1 MTTRHRTTLAV
12 RAVFAALAGLVV
24 VTADAVIAAVTDAVI
39 DSAGSG
45 PWDAGPRA
53 AFAADAP
60 PAPILPWAHGIEAA
74 QAEAKARN
82 VPFLAILVLE
92 GEPGN
97 EAMLAEVHTLP
108 AVREAM
114 KKCVVTIASI
124 KRHAGVADAAGRSIC
139 SRFGGVTCD
148 EHCGAEE
155 TIRRDW
161 LKKGPKDD
169 IFCPRH
175 IFRGPDGRLLFERVQ
190 TLDAVELVKLIERA
204 VAYSTPESL
213 ASWDTVPARL
223 KRASDL
229 ARCVRLAALTDL
241 LAPKDA
247 AIDAQVFDVIRKCEI
262 GEVVEDLIGGVARD
276 MTPSRADGLRKL
288 LAAPSQKTRMHA
300 AAALLRDRCQATWDA
315 LAAAAAKEK
324 RAEVLGVF
332 VRALPLAGGDAA
344 KTRDLL
350 LKFAK
355 SGDAEARAHA
365 ITALAPWAAEDVVVE
380 AVRKLPVNEKVP
392 DVVRMAAAWLV
403 GLSGRK
409 ELAAEL
415 KPLEEERSENLKR
428 IGAAAARRLGGEEDA
443 GYHQMTWWFAPLA
456 VGLR

>member
-1 MTTRHRTTLAV
+1 MSRSGDPMTTRHRTTLGV
-12 RAVFAALAGLVV
+12 RAAFTALAGLVV
-24 VTADAVIAAVTDAVI
+24 AGVIDAVAPR
-39 DSAGSG
+39 
-45 PWDAGPRA
+45 PWDAAPPA
-53 AFAADAP
+53 AFAAEAAP
-60 PAPILPWAHGIEAA
+60 VPVLPWAHGIAA
-74 QAEAKARN
+74 GQAEAKARN
-82 VPFLAILVLE
+82 VPFLVILVLE

-97 EAMLAEVHTLP
+97 EAMLADVHSLP

-124 KRHAGVADAAGRSIC
+124 QRHTGVPDAAGRSVC

-175 IFRGPDGRLLFERVQ
+175 IFRGPDGRLLFERVE

-213 ASWDTVPARL
+213 ASWDTIPARL

-229 ARCVRLAALTDL
+229 ARCVRLTALADL
-241 LAPKDA
+241 LAPKDP

-262 GEVVEDLIGGVARD
+262 GEIAEDLIGGVARA
-276 MTPSRADGLRKL
+276 MTPTRADGLRKL
-288 LAAPSQKTRMHA
+288 LAAPSPKTRMQA
-300 AAALLRDRCQATWDA
+300 AAGVLRDKGTATWDA

-324 RAEVLGVF
+324 RADVLGVF
-332 VRALPLAGGDAA
+332 LRALPLAGGDAA

-355 SGDAEARAHA
+355 SGDAESRAHA
-365 ITALAPWAAEDVVVE
+365 ITALAQWAAEDAVVE
-380 AVRKLPVNEKVP
+380 AVRKLPTNEKAP
-392 DVVRMAAAWLV
+392 ESVRMAAAWLV

-409 ELAAEL
+409 DLAADL
-415 KPLEEERSENLKR
+415 KPLEEERSDNLKR
-428 IGAAAARRLGGEEDA
+428 VGAAAARRLGGEDDA

>member
-1 MTTRHRTTLAV
+1 MSRSGDPMTTRHRTAFAV
-12 RAVFAALAGLVV
+12 RAAFTALAGLAVV
-24 VTADAVIAAVTDAVI
+24 SVVAP
-39 DSAGSG
+39 GSG
-45 PWDAGPRA
+45 PWPA
-53 AFAADAP
+53 AIPAALAADAP
-60 PAPILPWAHGIEAA
+60 PAPVLPWAHGIAA
-74 QAEAKARN
+74 GQAEAKARN
-82 VPFLAILVLE
+82 VPLLVILVLE

-155 TIRRDW
+155 TVRRDW

-223 KRASDL
+223 KRATDV
-229 ARCVRLAALTDL
+229 ARCVRLAALADL
-241 LAPKDA
+241 LAPKDVA
-247 AIDAQVFDVIRKCEI
+247 LDAQVFDLIRKCEI
-262 GEVVEDLIGGVARD
+262 GEIAEDLIWGVASE
-276 MTPSRADGLRKL
+276 MTPTRADGLRKL
-288 LAAPSQKTRMHA
+288 LTAPSPKARMHA
-300 AAALLRDRCQATWDA
+300 AAAVLRDKGTATWDA

-324 RAEVLGVF
+324 RGDVLGVLL
-332 VRALPLAGGDAA
+332 RALPLAGGDAA

-355 SGDAEARAHA
+355 SGEAEGRAHA
-365 ITALAPWAAEDVVVE
+365 ITALAQWATEDVVVD
-380 AVRKLPVNEKVP
+380 AVRKLPANEKAP
-392 DVVRMAAAWLV
+392 EAVRMAASWLV

-409 ELAAEL
+409 ELAADL
-415 KPLEEERSENLKR
+415 KPVEEERSENLKR
-428 IGAAAARRLGGEEDA
+428 VAAAAARRLGGEEDA